1 MTDYAFFEISKE
13 QSRVKSLIVSKY
25 FEAWANVMMSVQ
37 DSQKGRG
44 GYQIQYLDLFAGP
57 GRYEDGTKSTPLLI
71 LEKAIA
77 HDKLRDRL
85 VTIFNDKD
93 QNNSKSLEAAINE
106 IPGIDTLRHKPEIH
120 NQEIGTGI
128 VRMFEKV
135 RLIPTFFFVDPW
147 GYKGL
152 SLQLVNSVL
161 KDWGCD
167 CVFFFNYN
175 RISMGISND
184 LVEEHMIAL
193 FGEQRAN
200 ILREKLDGLLPYERE
215 LMIVEELCQAI
226 KETGQRF
233 VLPFRFKN
241 DAGSRTSHHL
251 IFVSKNFRG
260 YAIMKDI
267 MAGESS
273 SANQGVASFEYNPAD
288 KRYQFLSLFDRPLD
302 ELEEDLLKQ
311 FAGRTATIDEI
322 YEEHSVDTPYLQK
335 NYKDALLSLEA
346 KGKISTESPPRRRK
360 GTFSNKV
367 KAIFPDQ
374 RRS

>member
-1 MTDYAFFEISKE
+1 LRY
-13 QSRVKSLIVSKY
+13 RLI
-25 FEAWANVMMSVQ
+25 
-37 DSQKGRG
+37 
-44 GYQIQYLDLFAGP
+44 
-57 GRYEDGTKSTPLLI
+57 
-71 LEKAIA
+71 
-77 HDKLRDRL
+77 
-85 VTIFNDKD
+85 TIFNDKD
-93 QNNSKSLEAAINE
+93 ENNSKSLEAAINE
-106 IPGIDTLRHKPEIH
+106 IPGIETLRHKPKIQ
-120 NQEIGTGI
+120 NQEIGTGT
-128 VRMFEKV
+128 VRMFEKRMFEKV
-135 RLIPTFFFVDPW
+135 RWIPTFFFVDPW

-184 LVEEHMIAL
+184 LVEEHMVAL

-200 ILREKLDGLLPYERE
+200 VLRKKLDGLSPYERE

-241 DAGSRTSHHL
+241 DTGSRTSHHL

-260 YAIMKDI
+260 YSIMKDI

-273 SANQGVASFEYNPAD
+273 SDNQGIASFEYNPAD
-288 KRYQFLSLFDRPLD
+288 KRYRFLSLFDRPLD
-302 ELEEDLLKQ
+302 DLEEDLLKR
-311 FAGRTATIDEI
+311 FAGQTTTVDEI
-322 YEEHSVDTPYLQK
+322 YEEHSVDTPYVPK

-367 KAIFPDQ
+367 KAIFPDHPW
-374 RRS
+374 S

>member
-1 MTDYAFFEISKE
+1 MTDYTFFEISKE

-25 FEAWANVMMSVQ
+25 FEAWATLMMSVQ
-37 DSQKGRG
+37 DSQKGRD

-85 VTIFNDKD
+85 ITIFNDKD
-93 QNNSKSLEAAINE
+93 ENNSKSLEAAINE
-106 IPGIDTLRHKPEIH
+106 IPGIETLRHKPKIQ

-135 RLIPTFFFVDPW
+135 RWIPTFFFVDPW

-167 CVFFFNYN
+167 CIFFFNYN

-184 LVEEHMIAL
+184 LVEEHMVAL
-193 FGEQRAN
+193 FGQQRAN
-200 ILREKLDGLLPYERE
+200 VLRENLDGLSPYERE
-215 LMIVEELCQAI
+215 LMIAEELCQAI

-251 IFVSKNFRG
+251 IFVSKNFKG
-260 YAIMKDI
+260 YKIMKDI

-273 SANQGVASFEYNPAD
+273 SDNQGIASFEYNPAD
-288 KRYQFLSLFDRPLD
+288 KRYRFLSLFDRPLD
-302 ELEEDLLKQ
+302 ELEEDLLKR
-311 FAGRTATIDEI
+311 FAGRTTMVDEI
-322 YEEHSVDTPYLQK
+322 YEEHSVDTPYVLK

-346 KGKISTESPPRRRK
+346 KGKISTESPPQRRK

-374 RRS
+374 PRS